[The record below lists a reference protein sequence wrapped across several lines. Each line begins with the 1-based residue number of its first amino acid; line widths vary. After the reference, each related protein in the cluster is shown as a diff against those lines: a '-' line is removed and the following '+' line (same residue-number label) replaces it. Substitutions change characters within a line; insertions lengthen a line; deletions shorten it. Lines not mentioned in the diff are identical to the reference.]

1 MLLLLP
7 ARYTG
12 TADIWI
18 ALLWYGLGKLFEA
31 LDGQIYELTHVISG
45 HSLKHLAT
53 AAAAWWFL
61 RMLRRRVPLAPPQEA
76 PDLSFNLFLTQSN
89 P

>member
-12 TADIWI
+12 TVDIWI

-31 LDGQIYELTHVISG
+31 LDGQIYELTHHVISG
-45 HSLKHLAT
+45 HSLKHLAA

-76 PDLSFNLFLTQSN
+76 PVL